1 MHSALAGDDT
11 GGRWSDKKKEGG
23 GWNEKRSAS
32 RWREDEREGT
42 RGAARGGGWGAPP
55 GNFDAAGGGRWNRD
69 RGGRDRRDVGYTAAA
84 AGAAAAAGFQGDAG
98 GPGGPGGWN
107 DPVPVPGAGAKRE
120 PARPA
125 GRGFSMGRGRG
136 AGGFGGAGAGVGG
149 VGVGAGAGGFLDGFT
164 RRAPSRVEDGQ
175 GFVSALSGGIPPA
188 PNFADAIVRH
198 GPVRYKYSANDL
210 LGRLGQLR
218 AATGGTLP
226 LPPAVDPDSV
236 PLRTVKPGDQMW
248 ELTVEGARAA
258 RAGRERADEGVV
270 GAPPAP
276 KPRGTGAETTP
287 EWSLESAGAAGSLG
301 PGFLGGGAVPRLT
314 AEEEARFNPATQ
326 PSWLTEGGKAPNG
339 ADLMGALESESD
351 NTNRGGGVE
360 DAQQQTQQQTQRGGA
375 VVGGGGVPSQPVGP
389 VTDAPWLY
397 TDPSGTVQGPFQRA
411 ELIEWHES
419 GYFPPDLPL
428 RPADAP
434 PSMPFVPLKEMLAC
448 GWRYPGPRVAA
459 QMQQEQQM
467 REQQMREQQMREQ
480 QMREQQMREQQMR
493 EQQMREQQMREQ
505 QMREQQA
512 REQQMREQQAREQQ
526 MREQQAREQQM
537 LEQQQQ
543 QQQRVGLETLFG
555 VGGGASPPSQPNL
568 LANIFGSAPQG
579 ASMGGA
585 RAPPPPG
592 GEMMSLEDLERSM
605 AMGGG
610 GGSGLPPAPQPGSFD
625 APTAPWGGAGVD
637 RPPLEDSGWISA
649 PPPAGHQPTPQQQ
662 QQQQQQQQRQFEQV
676 PAAPPSKPAW
686 GGAAATDAGAGGG
699 KSLAEIQAEEEERA
713 AARQRE
719 LDARAKA
726 NPGFGGGPMATAWGG
741 AGAGGGPSLAQIQAE
756 ELRQSRELEE
766 RRRAEQTRQAAAAPA
781 GIGAGGPGLG
791 AWGNR
796 PSSVAQPPPQ
806 HQQPP
811 QQPPSQQQPRA
822 ASAGF
827 WDTLPPASGASP
839 AAAGGAGGGARKPAP
854 GGAVAPLNAPA
865 RAAEASPR
873 PTNAAGFKEWCRAE
887 MRALNGSDD
896 TTLVDFLV
904 SLPSAG
910 EVTEYVQLY
919 LGDNE
924 RAAAFG
930 NELIRIKRTNPQIIS
945 GGGAAGGDFAGGGD
959 GWEGGGKKGRRG
971 KK

>member
-42 RGAARGGGWGAPP
+42 RGAARGGGWGASP

-69 RGGRDRRDVGYTAAA
+69 RGGRDRRDAGFT
-84 AGAAAAAGFQGDAG
+84 AGAGAGFQSDV
-98 GPGGPGGWN
+98 GGPGGWN
-107 DPVPVPGAGAKRE
+107 DPVPVPVPGTGAKRE

-136 AGGFGGAGAGVGG
+136 AGGFGGAGVGAGVG
-149 VGVGAGAGGFLDGFT
+149 ASAAGFLDGLP

-188 PNFADAIVRH
+188 PNFADTIVRH

-218 AATGGTLP
+218 AANGGTLP

-236 PLRTVKPGDQMW
+236 PLRAVKPGDQMW

-258 RAGRERADEGVV
+258 RAGREWAGEGVV

-276 KPRGTGAETTP
+276 TPRGAAAETTP

-351 NTNRGGGVE
+351 NTNRGGGIE
-360 DAQQQTQQQTQRGGA
+360 DALQHAQQRTQRGGS
-375 VVGGGGVPSQPVGP
+375 VGAGGGVPSQPVGP

-397 TDPSGTVQGPFQRA
+397 TDPSGTVQGPFERA

-434 PSMPFVPLKEMLAC
+434 PTMPFVPLKEMLAC

-480 QMREQQMREQQMR
+480 HMREQQAREQQMREQQMQQ

-512 REQQMREQQAREQQ
+512 REKQMREQQAREQQMREQQ

-537 LEQQQQ
+537 LEQQMLEQQ

-568 LANIFGSAPQG
+568 LANLFGSAPQG

-625 APTAPWGGAGVD
+625 APAAPWGGAGVD

-649 PPPAGHQPTPQQQ
+649 PPPAGTNP
-662 QQQQQQQQRQFEQV
+662 
-676 PAAPPSKPAW
+676 PPSGSSSSSSSVSLSRFPRRLRPKPAW
-686 GGAAATDAGAGGG
+686 GGAAAN
-699 KSLAEIQAEEEERA
+699 
-713 AARQRE
+713 
-719 LDARAKA
+719 DAR
-726 NPGFGGGPMATAWGG
+726 
-741 AGAGGGPSLAQIQAE
+741 
-756 ELRQSRELEE
+756 R
-766 RRRAEQTRQAAAAPA
+766 
-781 GIGAGGPGLG
+781 
-791 AWGNR
+791 
-796 PSSVAQPPPQ
+796 
-806 HQQPP
+806 
-811 QQPPSQQQPRA
+811 
-822 ASAGF
+822 
-827 WDTLPPASGASP
+827 
-839 AAAGGAGGGARKPAP
+839 
-854 GGAVAPLNAPA
+854 
-865 RAAEASPR
+865 
-873 PTNAAGFKEWCRAE
+873 
-887 MRALNGSDD
+887 
-896 TTLVDFLV
+896 
-904 SLPSAG
+904 
-910 EVTEYVQLY
+910 
-919 LGDNE
+919 
-924 RAAAFG
+924 
-930 NELIRIKRTNPQIIS
+930 
-945 GGGAAGGDFAGGGD
+945 
-959 GWEGGGKKGRRG
+959 GRG
-971 KK
+971 

>member
-23 GWNEKRSAS
+23 GWNEKRSTS

-42 RGAARGGGWGAPP
+42 RSAARGGGWGASN
-55 GNFDAAGGGRWNRD
+55 GNFDAGGGGRWNRD
-69 RGGRDRRDVGYTAAA
+69 RGGRDRRDAGFT
-84 AGAAAAAGFQGDAG
+84 AGAGAGFQSDV
-98 GPGGPGGWN
+98 GGPGGWN

-136 AGGFGGAGAGVGG
+136 AGGFGGAGVGAGVG
-149 VGVGAGAGGFLDGFT
+149 ASAAGFLDGLP
-164 RRAPSRVEDGQ
+164 RRAPPRVKDGQ

-188 PNFADAIVRH
+188 PNFADAPVRH

-226 LPPAVDPDSV
+226 LPSAVDPDSV

-258 RAGRERADEGVV
+258 RAGREWVGEGGI

-276 KPRGTGAETTP
+276 TPRGAAAETTP
-287 EWSLESAGAAGSLG
+287 EWSLESAGSVKSLG

-360 DAQQQTQQQTQRGGA
+360 DAQQHAQQRAQQQPPGGA
-375 VVGGGGVPSQPVGP
+375 GGAGGGVPSQPMGP

-434 PSMPFVPLKEMLAC
+434 PSMPFVPLKEMLVC

-505 QMREQQA
+505 QMREQQMREQQMREQEA
-512 REQQMREQQAREQQ
+512 REQQAREQQAREQQ
-526 MREQQAREQQM
+526 MREQQM
-537 LEQQQQ
+537 LEHQQQLQQQ

-568 LANIFGSAPQG
+568 LANLFGSAPQG

-585 RAPPPPG
+585 RVPPPPG

-605 AMGGG
+605 AAGGG

-625 APTAPWGGAGVD
+625 APAAPWGGAGVD

-649 PPPAGHQPTPQQQ
+649 PPPAGHQHAA
-662 QQQQQQQQRQFEQV
+662 QQQQQQQRPFEQV
-676 PAAPPSKPAW
+676 PASPPSKPAW
-686 GGAAATDAGAGGG
+686 GGAASNDGGAGGG

-719 LDARAKA
+719 LDARAKT
-726 NPGFGGGPMATAWGG
+726 NPGLGGGPMATAWGG

-756 ELRQSRELEE
+756 ELRRSRELEE
-766 RRRAEQTRQAAAAPA
+766 RRRAEQARQAAAAPA
-781 GIGAGGPGLG
+781 GVGPGGPGLG
-791 AWGNR
+791 AWGKR

-806 HQQPP
+806 QQQPP
-811 QQPPSQQQPRA
+811 QQQPPRLPPRE

-827 WDTLPPASGASP
+827 WDSLPPASGASP
-839 AAAGGAGGGARKPAP
+839 AAGGGGGARKPAP
-854 GGAVAPLNAPA
+854 GGAVAPLNAPS

-887 MRALNGSDD
+887 MLALNGSDD

-910 EVTEYVQLY
+910 EVSEYVQLY
-919 LGDNE
+919 LGDDE

-945 GGGAAGGDFAGGGD
+945 GGGAAGGDFAGGDD